1 MCHQFLP
8 GICICIFL
16 LVASNYQNNCNKHSE
31 HFSCCC
37 LTLWLMWARHV
48 CCEHCELLWLD
59 SQMERNVN
67 LEQRNAAT
75 SQTQEWDGG
84 PHKNTLIGISKLTNF
99 WTAKWMNCLPGSNQ
113 YLPHNWSSTCTL
125 ALLTLMHNT
134 DDFAL
139 ILAASCFKVLRLL
152 KL

>member
-8 GICICIFL
+8 GICICILL
-16 LVASNYQNNCNKHSE
+16 LVASNYQDNCNKHSE

-75 SQTQEWDGG
+75 SQTQEWDGA

-99 WTAKWMNCLPGSNQ
+99 WTERNEWIVCPGQTNIFHTIDPQ
-113 YLPHNWSSTCTL
+113 L
-125 ALLTLMHNT
+125 AHRASLSLLHNT
-134 DDFAL
+134 DNFAL
-139 ILAASCFKVLRLL
+139 SNSSSYMF
-152 KL
+152 